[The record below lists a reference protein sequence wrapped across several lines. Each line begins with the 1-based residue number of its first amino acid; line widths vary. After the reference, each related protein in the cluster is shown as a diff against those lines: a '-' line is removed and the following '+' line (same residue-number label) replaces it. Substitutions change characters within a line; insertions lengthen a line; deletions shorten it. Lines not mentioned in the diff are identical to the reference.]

1 MKLNQI
7 TLAIFS
13 KEPMVAFYRQIFGL
27 IFREEEMSG
36 HVLYRAEMSGFGL
49 LLCPAALAGNDA
61 TQNRHQLH
69 LSVKD
74 LAHLMEQVPK
84 FGGSVLQEIVDHGL
98 YREAAIRDPDQNS
111 IVLREQLV

>member
-7 TLAIFS
+7 TLAVFS
-13 KEPMVAFYRQIFGL
+13 MEAMVTFYRQIFGL
-27 IFREEEMSG
+27 IFRKEEMAG
-36 HVLYRAEMSGFGL
+36 YTLFRAEVNGFDML
-49 LLCPAALAGNDA
+49 FCPAELAGNDA
-61 TQNRHQLH
+61 SSNRHQLH

-84 FGGSVLQEIVDHGL
+84 HGGSVLQEIVDHGL

-111 IVLREQLV
+111 LVLRQTIF

>member
-7 TLAIFS
+7 TLAVFS
-13 KEPMVAFYRQIFGL
+13 MESMIAFYRGVFGL
-27 IFREEEMSG
+27 DFREEEMAG
-36 HVLYRAEMSGFGL
+36 YVLYRAEMSGFDL
-49 LLCPAALAGNDA
+49 LLCPAELAGNDA

-84 FGGSVLQEIVDHGL
+84 RGGSVLQEIVDHGL
-98 YREAAIRDPDQNS
+98 YREAAIRDPDKNS